1 VEIKE
6 AIVAKKAKS
15 KKVKSADFQFVNGGS
30 VCLLIPVNGDA
41 RRWLDE
47 NIGEDAIYLGRGL
60 AIERRFVSQIVDGI
74 VADGFRV
81 ADDPALGIPLM

>member
-1 VEIKE
+1 MEIKE

-47 NIGEDAIYLGRGL
+47 NIGEDALYFGHGL
-60 AIERRFVSQIVDGI
+60 AVEYRYTQQILDGI
-74 VADGFRV
+74 VRDGFEV
-81 ADDPALGIPLM
+81 AM